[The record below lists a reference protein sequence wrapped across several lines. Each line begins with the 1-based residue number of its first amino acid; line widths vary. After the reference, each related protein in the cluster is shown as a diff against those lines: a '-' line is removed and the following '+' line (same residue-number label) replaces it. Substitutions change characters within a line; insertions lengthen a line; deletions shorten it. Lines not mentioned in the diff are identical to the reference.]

1 MAFTSDSN
9 EFLRQMPDL
18 VKGEEDERE
27 TMKGCK
33 ERAKG
38 EKDWAYPPLSFQA
51 WWRRE
56 FCLKICSWLF
66 QCCSPLSNTLS
77 CLTNNSPTSVDIK
90 VFSFCYIRE
99 QKRILYNLYDNILVG
114 VLVNPLVHK
123 SISLQFINHF
133 YISFD

>member
-1 MAFTSDSN
+1 MRGSVLPSWGGGGGAA
-9 EFLRQMPDL
+9 EILFLRMAS
-18 VKGEEDERE
+18 KCE
-27 TMKGCK
+27 
-33 ERAKG
+33 ERAWRPGSMFIDG
-38 EKDWAYPPLSFQA
+38 E
-51 WWRRE
+51 RV
-56 FCLKICSWLF
+56 
-66 QCCSPLSNTLS
+66 SPT